1 MHKTPPAS
9 DMYPQFWTPRIGGI
23 FMKYSYEYKKNC
35 IELYRQGKWPETPDG
50 IKQENFR
57 ISVRRWS
64 RREKSCGAES
74 LQKNPKK
81 MWSADE
87 KYELI
92 AKVLA
97 GESITESAISAGV
110 EPSLLSQGNPFFITS
125 FSVRKYSFSALSR
138 ISSSRSDGVSS
149 AGTIFFFMS
158 GSLGGRPFRCVA
170 SP

>member
-1 MHKTPPAS
+1 
-9 DMYPQFWTPRIGGI
+9 
-23 FMKYSYEYKKNC
+23 MKYSYEYKKNC

-64 RREKSCGAES
+64 RREKSCGTES
-74 LQKNPKK
+74 LQKNQKK

-97 GESITESAISAGV
+97 GVSITESAISAGV
-110 EPSLLSQGNPFFITS
+110 EPSP
-125 FSVRKYSFSALSR
+125 
-138 ISSSRSDGVSS
+138 VSYTHLDVYKRQPYFYFAYKCEVI
-149 AGTIFFFMS
+149 AGKT
-158 GSLGGRPFRCVA
+158 C
-170 SP
+170 

>member
-1 MHKTPPAS
+1 
-9 DMYPQFWTPRIGGI
+9 
-23 FMKYSYEYKKNC
+23 MKYSYEYKKNC

-97 GESITESAISAGV
+97 GVSITESAISAGV
-110 EPSLLSQGNPFFITS
+110 EPSLLSQW
-125 FSVRKYSFSALSR
+125 VRCYKRKGIRDWLHNEKDGHP
-138 ISSSRSDGVSS
+138 RSL
-149 AGTIFFFMS
+149 T
-158 GSLGGRPFRCVA
+158 
-170 SP
+170 